1 MGKIEEAKE
10 KIKKIREQIEKHN
23 YHYFVLDN
31 PQITDAEYD
40 KLMQQLVALEKE
52 FPELVTPD
60 SPSQRIGG
68 KPLAGFKTYVHR
80 TPLLSLGNAFGK
92 EQLLDFHRRVVNGL
106 GTDSVEYVVEPKIDG
121 LSVALY
127 YQGGILQ
134 VGATR
139 GDGVTGEDVT
149 QNLKTIG
156 NVPLRLKENLPI
168 LEVRGE
174 AYMPKDSFQRLN
186 TVKEEKGE
194 VLFANPRNAA
204 AGSIR
209 QLDPKV
215 AASRDLRVIVYAL
228 LYIEGAQITKHSEGL
243 KLLKKQGFSVA
254 EPFLSSDIDQ
264 VAEYCAQW
272 IQKRHELPY
281 EIDGMVIKVNSL
293 EQQEQLGY
301 TSKSP
306 RWAIAYKFPAEQGIT
321 KLKDIFVR
329 VGRTGAVTPT
339 AVLEPIRLAGTT
351 VSKAT
356 LHNEDM
362 IKEKDIRIG
371 DYVVVQKAGEI
382 IPEVVEVVKER
393 RNGGEKEFEF
403 PQYCPECGS
412 KVIRLEDEAVAR
424 CTGTAVCPAQVREG
438 IIHFASRNA
447 MNIEGLGPAIIAQ
460 LLDAKLIKDA
470 ADLYYLDFADLVK
483 LERMGEKSA
492 QNLLDSLEESKKRN
506 LAQVIFALG
515 IRLVG
520 QRAAKILAQE
530 FKSMDRLSK
539 ATFTELIAIDEIGPK
554 MAESIIA
561 FFHEEKNQEFIARL
575 KKAGVNMVM
584 EKASAYSNKLAGK
597 TFVLT
602 GTLARFSRKE
612 AGEKV
617 EALGGK
623 VSSTVSKKTDY
634 VVAGENPGSK
644 YEKARELAVAI
655 LTEEEFIRLISS

>member
-52 FPELVTPD
+52 FPELATPD

-228 LYIEGAQITKHSEGL
+228 L
-243 KLLKKQGFSVA
+243 
-254 EPFLSSDIDQ
+254 
-264 VAEYCAQW
+264 
-272 IQKRHELPY
+272 
-281 EIDGMVIKVNSL
+281 
-293 EQQEQLGY
+293 
-301 TSKSP
+301 
-306 RWAIAYKFPAEQGIT
+306 
-321 KLKDIFVR
+321 
-329 VGRTGAVTPT
+329 
-339 AVLEPIRLAGTT
+339 
-351 VSKAT
+351 
-356 LHNEDM
+356 
-362 IKEKDIRIG
+362 
-371 DYVVVQKAGEI
+371 
-382 IPEVVEVVKER
+382 
-393 RNGGEKEFEF
+393 
-403 PQYCPECGS
+403 
-412 KVIRLEDEAVAR
+412 
-424 CTGTAVCPAQVREG
+424 
-438 IIHFASRNA
+438 
-447 MNIEGLGPAIIAQ
+447 
-460 LLDAKLIKDA
+460 
-470 ADLYYLDFADLVK
+470 
-483 LERMGEKSA
+483 
-492 QNLLDSLEESKKRN
+492 
-506 LAQVIFALG
+506 
-515 IRLVG
+515 
-520 QRAAKILAQE
+520 
-530 FKSMDRLSK
+530 
-539 ATFTELIAIDEIGPK
+539 
-554 MAESIIA
+554 
-561 FFHEEKNQEFIARL
+561 
-575 KKAGVNMVM
+575 
-584 EKASAYSNKLAGK
+584 
-597 TFVLT
+597 
-602 GTLARFSRKE
+602 
-612 AGEKV
+612 
-617 EALGGK
+617 
-623 VSSTVSKKTDY
+623 
-634 VVAGENPGSK
+634 
-644 YEKARELAVAI
+644 
-655 LTEEEFIRLISS
+655 